1 MKKLF
6 LILCIVLQT
15 KSFSQDKP
23 GRAFFTGNINFVLG
37 VNENYTLF
45 QQDDDESL
53 IIPTAIFARIGF
65 GYEFKKRVAISFN
78 SGYDYHWNY
87 AVSAIPAFGSLQF
100 NLWRNGDDIF
110 FIDTS
115 YGKMFRMSKNYAD
128 GNYYGLGLGYQ
139 IAGENRWNTVIR
151 FDLHR
156 KGIIGFKN
164 NRLDSFSIGIGFSFF

>member
-100 NLWRNGDDIF
+100 NLWRNGDDVF

-139 IAGENRWNTVIR
+139 LEGENRWNTVIR